1 MGSIFILLFTNM
13 NARGLSGVSDFF
25 IEEIVRL
32 LGYQFFQYAL
42 VGGALVA
49 LICAV
54 VGLLIVLRKESMI
67 GDSVAHTAFGGI
79 AVGILLGVEPIL
91 TALVFAVV
99 AVLLIAYMRSRGLAH
114 SDSAMAVMLAAG
126 FSLGLIVVSSAGGF
140 TVDLFSY
147 LFGSILTIDTT
158 ELIVTA
164 LLAMISL
171 AVMGLFYKE
180 LLSITFDEQAARLN
194 GIPVTSLSITFN
206 ILVAVTI
213 VISIKVVGII
223 LVAALLVLPGLSALQ
238 LGQSFRK
245 TLLASIFLALLT
257 TTLGIFISALFDV
270 AASGII
276 VFTGVGVFLLAVT
289 YGRLGR

>member
-1 MGSIFILLFTNM
+1 MSTS
-13 NARGLSGVSDFF
+13 AKGLSGMSDFF
-25 IEEIVRL
+25 IEEIIRL

-42 VGGALVA
+42 LGGALVA
-49 LICAV
+49 LTCAV

-79 AVGILLGVEPIL
+79 AIGILLGVEPIL
-91 TALVFAVV
+91 TALVFAVFS
-99 AVLLIAYMRSRGLAH
+99 VLLIAYMRTRGLAH
-114 SDSAMAVMLAAG
+114 SDAAMAVMLAAG
-126 FSLGLIVVSSAGGF
+126 FSLGLIVVSAAGGF

-158 ELIVTA
+158 ELVITA
-164 LLAMISL
+164 ILAIFSL
-171 AVMGLFYKE
+171 AIMGIFYKE

-194 GIPVTSLSITFN
+194 GIPVTALSIAFN
-206 ILVAVTI
+206 VLVAVTI

-238 LGQSFRK
+238 LDQSFRK

-276 VFTGVGVFLLAVT
+276 VFTAVGVFLLAVA